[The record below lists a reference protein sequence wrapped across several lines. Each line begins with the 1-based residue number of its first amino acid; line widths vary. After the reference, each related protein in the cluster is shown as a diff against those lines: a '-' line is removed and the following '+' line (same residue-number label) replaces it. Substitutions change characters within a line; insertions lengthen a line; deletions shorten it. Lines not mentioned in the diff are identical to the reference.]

1 VKIKFSILVDEARAL
16 VDQAS
21 PINQLFCI
29 KFTSLPNGRR
39 LDTQHNDTWI
49 TTLSTTTKNT
59 ILSMKD
65 THQHRFE
72 KNN

>member
-1 VKIKFSILVDEARAL
+1 LVDEARAL

-39 LDTQHNDTWI
+39 LSTQHNDTWH
-49 TTLSTTTKNT
+49 N
-59 ILSMKD
+59 D
-65 THQHRFE
+65 TQQQQ
-72 KNN
+72 KT

>member
-1 VKIKFSILVDEARAL
+1 VKIKFSVLVDEARAL

-39 LDTQHNDTWI
+39 LDTQHNDTWHD
-49 TTLSTTTKNT
+49 
-59 ILSMKD
+59 D
-65 THQHRFE
+65 TQQYNKKRDTQHLVPL
-72 KNN
+72 